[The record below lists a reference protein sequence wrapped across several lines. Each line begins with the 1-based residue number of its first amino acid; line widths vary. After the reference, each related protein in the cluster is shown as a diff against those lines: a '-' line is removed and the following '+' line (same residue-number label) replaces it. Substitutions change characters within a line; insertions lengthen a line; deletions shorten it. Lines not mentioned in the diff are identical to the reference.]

1 MFIAKGDLI
10 FAIFVLGTACSKIL
24 EDLLM
29 RVLVM
34 DFTYIVACIDVVI
47 KEPCCFQ
54 KKSKK
59 QKVNKIG

>member
-1 MFIAKGDLI
+1 MFIATGDLI
-10 FAIFVLGTACSKIL
+10 FAIFVWGTACSKIL
-24 EDLLM
+24 ENLFM

-34 DFTYIVACIDVVI
+34 DFTYIVACIGVVI
-47 KEPCCFQ
+47 KLPCCFQ